1 MLVATLKCCDLFIGM
16 MVGYYSD
23 NCKSKYGRRKP
34 FIAIGAPFWCPQP
47 TAALSA
53 LPHRRGW
60 GSGEGRFRNS
70 FLRGC
75 LRNSRSCT
83 LRNHSAALP
92 DGAPTAILISG
103 LPCS

>member
-53 LPHRRGW
+53 LPHRRGVGVW
-60 GSGEGRFRNS
+60 GGAVPEQ
-70 FLRGC
+70 
-75 LRNSRSCT
+75 
-83 LRNHSAALP
+83 LP
-92 DGAPTAILISG
+92 AWLSP
-103 LPCS
+103 